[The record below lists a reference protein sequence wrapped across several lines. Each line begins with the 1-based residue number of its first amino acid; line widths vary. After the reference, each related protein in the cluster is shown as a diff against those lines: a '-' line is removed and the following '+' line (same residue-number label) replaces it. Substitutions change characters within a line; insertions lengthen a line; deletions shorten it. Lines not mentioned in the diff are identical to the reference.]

1 MRIMTNLDV
10 NFNEISNAI
19 VNGIIMKPLA
29 TAPTTAREGEFYYN
43 SVKKQVFQYNGTE
56 WIPMGGKIVGSE
68 GDMIVVEVNEGVI
81 SATVVDGS
89 ITKEKLATGVQD
101 ALDNS
106 ASHIADT
113 TIHVTS
119 EDKANWADKYTK
131 TETDDKVKEVSDAI
145 DAHTENAD
153 IHVTT
158 VEKAAWADKYT
169 KTEIDGKIDTING
182 VTDGLQTQIAN
193 VNSSLEGH
201 TGNADIHVTAE
212 DKANWA
218 DKYTKTETDSAIAAA
233 IANADHLKRAIVETL
248 PTSDIDENTIY
259 MIKKGS
265 SETGDNYEEYM
276 LIEGALVKIGDTTVD
291 LTDYLT
297 KTGDASDTTVTFTE
311 AAEDKPELTTGDKI
325 SVLIGKIKKLFN
337 SLHSVATSGDYN
349 DLSNKIETLT
359 DSQNAQ
365 EKTYTLSEDTEVTV
379 YSVDLE
385 MNGEKVIGDI
395 TYNTNGFTVKFS
407 EIPESE
413 VKVKALYTK

>member
-19 VNGIIMKPLA
+19 VNGIVMKPLA
-29 TAPTTAREGEFYYN
+29 TAPTTAREGEFYYD
-43 SVKKQVFQYNGTE
+43 SVEKQAFQYNGTE

-68 GDMIVVEVNEGVI
+68 GEMVVVKVEDGVI
-81 SATVVDGS
+81 SATIVDGS
-89 ITKEKLATGVQD
+89 ITKEKLVEEIQTS
-101 ALDNS
+101 LDN
-106 ASHIADT
+106 ADT
-113 TIHVTS
+113 HVGKTDIHVTTEDKTNWADKYTKKEIDDKVDAINGTIGAHTEDADIHVTTEDKVNWADKYS
-119 EDKANWADKYTK
+119 KTEIDGKVDAINGVTDGLQTQITNTNSALEEHTGNVDIHVTVEDKANWADKYTK
-131 TETDDKVKEVSDAI
+131 TETD
-145 DAHTENAD
+145 N
-153 IHVTT
+153 
-158 VEKAAWADKYT
+158 
-169 KTEIDGKIDTING
+169 
-182 VTDGLQTQIAN
+182 
-193 VNSSLEGH
+193 
-201 TGNADIHVTAE
+201 
-212 DKANWA
+212 
-218 DKYTKTETDSAIAAA
+218 AIAVA
-233 IANADHLKRAIVETL
+233 IANIDHLKRAIVTELPET
-248 PTSDIDENTIY
+248 DIDENTIY

-311 AAEDKPELTTGDKI
+311 ATEDKPELTTGDKI

>member
-10 NFNEISNAI
+10 DFNEISNAI
-19 VNGIIMKPLA
+19 VNGIVMKPLA

-43 SVKKQVFQYNGTE
+43 SVKKQAFQYNGTE

-68 GDMIVVEVNEGVI
+68 GDMIVVEVADGVI
-81 SATVVDGS
+81 SASIVDGS
-89 ITKEKLATGVQD
+89 IAKEKLVEGIQ
-101 ALDNS
+101 NS
-106 ASHIADT
+106 LNNADT
-113 TIHVTS
+113 HV
-119 EDKANWADKYTK
+119 
-131 TETDDKVKEVSDAI
+131 
-145 DAHTENAD
+145 ENAD

-158 VEKAAWADKYT
+158 EDKTNWADKYT
-169 KTEIDGKIDTING
+169 KTEIDGKVDAING
-182 VTDGLQTQIAN
+182 VTDGLQTQITNTKSA
-193 VNSSLEGH
+193 LEEH
-201 TGNADIHVTAE
+201 TGNADIHVTVE

-218 DKYTKTETDSAIAAA
+218 DKYTKIETDNAIAVA
-233 IANADHLKRAIVETL
+233 IAGIDHLKRAIVTELPET
-248 PTSDIDENTIY
+248 DIDENTIY

-276 LIEGALVKIGDTTVD
+276 LIEGTLVKIGDTTVD

-359 DSQNAQ
+359 DSQNVQ